1 MNDPNHKGHR
11 LEAAAESTFAKLVA
25 RFGTPILLAIIGWFL
40 VGTVGR
46 MELAQREQSVVLTEQ
61 GKRITEIQRD
71 VAVLST
77 RMDERVI
84 RQVDANSKQI
94 ENHEERLRVLE
105 RTTRTP

>member
-46 MELAQREQSVVLTEQ
+46 MEHAQREQSAVLTEQ

-94 ENHEERLRVLE
+94 ENHEERLRFLE
-105 RTTRTP
+105 RNPRTP

>member
-1 MNDPNHKGHR
+1 MTDQNKGHR

-25 RFGTPILLAIIGWFL
+25 RFGTPILVSIIGWFL
-40 VGTVGR
+40 VGTNNRIEEG
-46 MELAQREQSVVLTEQ
+46 QREQKAATDLQ
-61 GKRITEIQRD
+61 GVAIAELKRD
-71 VAVLST
+71 VAVLGT

-84 RQVDANSKQI
+84 RQVELHSKQI